1 MSKERDLP
9 VDENL
14 KPTARQTG
22 GIPLGMQAG
31 AKAGGDIVDRKRN
44 KAATTADGTF
54 ADRSDELEDAAVG
67 DRRGTV
73 TRVAGSE
80 ADAIGGSSVG
90 DDGDPPSP
98 LTGRTDS
105 I

>member
-1 MSKERDLP
+1 MSNDRELP
-9 VDENL
+9 TDDTL
-14 KPTARQTG
+14 MPDKRKTG

-31 AKAGGDIVDRKRN
+31 AKAGGDVVDRKRR
-44 KAATTADGTF
+44 KQAPTPADTF
-54 ADRSDELEDAAVG
+54 ADRSDELEDAATG
-67 DRRGTV
+67 DSRGTV

-80 ADAIGGSSVG
+80 ADAIGGSSIG

-98 LTGRTDS
+98 LSGRTDS

>member
-1 MSKERDLP
+1 MSSESDLP
-9 VDENL
+9 TDDSL
-14 KPTARQTG
+14 TPDRKQTG

-31 AKAGGDIVDRKRN
+31 AKAGGDVVDRTRSDSP
-44 KAATTADGTF
+44 AVPEGEF

-67 DRRGTV
+67 DSRGTV

-80 ADAIGGSSVG
+80 ADAIGGDSIG

-105 I
+105 A